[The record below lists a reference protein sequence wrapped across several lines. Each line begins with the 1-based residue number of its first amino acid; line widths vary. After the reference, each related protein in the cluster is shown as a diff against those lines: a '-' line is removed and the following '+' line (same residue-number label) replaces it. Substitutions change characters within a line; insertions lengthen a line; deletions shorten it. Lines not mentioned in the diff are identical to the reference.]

1 MCFCMNS
8 SVTSSIVVYIGQKSL
23 RQYKKTYKY
32 GIERIKNILQKII
45 QYYLFQC
52 GIIRTKTGVFV
63 LHSILV
69 VFFA

>member
-8 SVTSSIVVYIGQKSL
+8 SVTSSIVACIGQKSL
-23 RQYKKTYKY
+23 RKYKKTYKY
-32 GIERIKNILQKII
+32 RIERIKNILQKII

-52 GIIRTKTGVFV
+52 GIIRTKTGVFI
-63 LHSILV
+63 LHFILV